1 MRRYTVN
8 ICKGGKVERFLL
20 EQFREMATWGRPA
33 QPGRE
38 DFLGPAWPRP
48 VSLESPRVL
57 QRWLCLPCVV
67 TLLSLYVARGHS
79 FLQTPSQE
87 VHIRKKPFLCFAI
100 TLLSSVN
107 VPNAAVSTF
116 DFFFLIYE
124 TCKIFFFF
132 LKNTHIHANALL
144 CGFRGLNFE
153 K

>member
-1 MRRYTVN
+1 
-8 ICKGGKVERFLL
+8 
-20 EQFREMATWGRPA
+20 MATGGCPA

-48 VSLESPRVL
+48 VSGEPQSPAALALSVP
-57 QRWLCLPCVV
+57 LCSSW
-67 TLLSLYVARGHS
+67 TQLSPDPLTRGAYS
-79 FLQTPSQE
+79 
-87 VHIRKKPFLCFAI
+87 KKPFLCFAI

-116 DFFFLIYE
+116 DLFFFLIYE
-124 TCKIFFFF
+124 TCKF
-132 LKNTHIHANALL
+132 LKEKQNTHIHTNALL

>member
-1 MRRYTVN
+1 MRHYTVN
-8 ICKGGKVERFLL
+8 ICKGGKVVSS
-20 EQFREMATWGRPA
+20 WSSSGK
-33 QPGRE
+33 
-38 DFLGPAWPRP
+38 WPRGGALHSRGKGISWVRP
-48 VSLESPRVL
+48 GQGLSLESPGVL

-67 TLLSLYVARGHS
+67 TLLSLYVARGRS

-124 TCKIFFFF
+124 TCKFFFF